1 MTLDQQQELLA
12 DAVRATSEY
21 YHIAPVYIEK
31 DYWISK
37 ILQQLSRSNYAGS
50 TVFKGGTSL
59 SKGYGLI
66 NRFSEDVDVAVLT
79 GGLSGNQIKTLIS
92 KVCKEMTQGFEE
104 QDVPELTSK
113 GSRYRKALFNYPSS
127 VNDSMYSFIA
137 NRVIVEI
144 NSFANP
150 YPYEKRQIKSFI
162 TTYMEEKGMQFLI
175 DEYDMN
181 PFSLNVLDKR
191 RTLCEKVV
199 SLLRFSFMDNPVE
212 GLSSK
217 IRHFY
222 DIYFLLNDAECMEYV
237 NHDFIKDAKELIE
250 HDKNTFDVPEKWKD
264 SRPLND
270 APLLNSFD
278 ELWDELSGLYEREL
292 NALAYS
298 QIPESVD
305 VKRKVGDFLM
315 QLKYIQ

>member
-1 MTLDQQQELLA
+1 MKLDQQQELLV
-12 DAVRATSEY
+12 DAIRATSEY
-21 YHIAPVYIEK
+21 YHIAPIYIEK

-37 ILQQLSRSNYAGS
+37 ILQQLSRSCYAEN

-66 NRFSEDVDVAVLT
+66 SRFSEDVDVAVLT

-92 KVCKEMTQGFEE
+92 KVCKEMTQGLPE

-127 VNDSMYSFIA
+127 VNAPMYSFVA

-162 TTYMEEKGMQFLI
+162 TSYMEEKGMQSLI
-175 DEYDMN
+175 EEYDLH
-181 PFSLNVLDKR
+181 PFGLNVLDKR

-199 SLLRFSFMDNPVE
+199 SLLRFSFADNPVE

-237 NHDFIKDAKELIE
+237 KGDFIKNAQELIE
-250 HDKNTFDVPEKWKD
+250 HDKETFDVPEKWK
-264 SRPLND
+264 SSPISE

-278 ELWDELSGLYEREL
+278 ELWNELSGLYEREL
-292 NALAYS
+292 AALAYN
-298 QIPESVD
+298 QIPGADTIKQQIKNFINELND
-305 VKRKVGDFLM
+305 KLE
-315 QLKYIQ
+315 